1 MLPMK
6 PRRLA
11 GWRALCMVVAIAFAG
26 CRPPSQIESD
36 AAFGEVDALFTAV
49 TSHRTDLLEQCQQRL
64 EKLSQQ
70 GDVSTQAF
78 QELTTICEKAN
89 ARLKGFFSLC
99 EVNGDESRFT
109 ELMVAP
115 SLWDHGIMGSWD
127 HGIMGSRGLSLQRL
141 E

>member
-11 GWRALCMVVAIAFAG
+11 GWRALFMVVAIAFAG

-70 GDVSTQAF
+70 GDVSTQVF

-89 ARLKGFFSLC
+89 AGQWQTATERLFQF
-99 EVNGDESRFT
+99 
-109 ELMVAP
+109 M
-115 SLWDHGIMGSWD
+115 
-127 HGIMGSRGLSLQRL
+127 RGQRRRKPIH
-141 E
+141 